1 MLGLKIFVRV
11 QTFRQRPF
19 VPSHNFCHPAQRYI
33 SSRITNPLK
42 HRANQSQLGCVGS
55 YARED
60 QGQRAGKQSAREDSV
75 GGRRPWKIML
85 DSKVFTIRIRDYS
98 ALKKASF

>member
-1 MLGLKIFVRV
+1 M
-11 QTFRQRPF
+11 
-19 VPSHNFCHPAQRYI
+19 
-33 SSRITNPLK
+33 
-42 HRANQSQLGCVGS
+42 GCVGS

-85 DSKVFTIRIRDYS
+85 DSKVFTIRIRPQKGLLLIDSIDVSQIVPWVFPLIFFLAVS
-98 ALKKASF
+98 AR